1 MLIIKNLIIVYAL
14 CTILKFVKTIEYAL
28 PNMKLMI
35 FHFVNVLILT
45 LVYLTAGTLFA
56 ASHLYL
62 DTGDQERELIGTKL
76 SYYYAIVNNVSG
88 FFQVYNVLFIYSM
101 ILLFISQRPKID
113 LNDTLL
119 GKKVPS
125 IVFIQN

>member
-28 PNMKLMI
+28 PNMKLII

-45 LVYLTAGTLFA
+45 LVYLAAGTLFA
-56 ASHLYL
+56 VSNLYL
-62 DTGDQERELIGTKL
+62 DTGDQEHELIGSKL

-125 IVFIQN
+125 IVFI